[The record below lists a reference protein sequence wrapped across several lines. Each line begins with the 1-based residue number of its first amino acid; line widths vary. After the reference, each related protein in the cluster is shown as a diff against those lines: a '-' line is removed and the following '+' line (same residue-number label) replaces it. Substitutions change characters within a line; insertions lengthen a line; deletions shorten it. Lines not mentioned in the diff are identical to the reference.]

1 MRIDDQNI
9 FSFKNTSGEEIPPF
23 GVAII
28 TGATIEENEIVFS
41 IKKCTATEEDLQEP
55 ASLIFNGIQPV
66 PNDTYGVGTRDFPLQ
81 ALIAQPS
88 SDHASGT
95 VVGPKAGSW
104 ALSTDGSCLRIMAK
118 DGTDPHV
125 LSGHG
130 VYFIESYHGKTDFY
144 IGKCVTGILGRVG
157 TQMSQGDVT
166 VYEANGSGVLTVVAS
181 SQSIQAY
188 NVASE
193 AVLAN
198 GWVKV
203 WRYKNKHYCQGIC

>member
-1 MRIDDQNI
+1 MFIDRQTI
-9 FSFKNTSGEEIPPF
+9 YGFKNETGQEIPPF
-23 GVAII
+23 GCVVI
-28 TGATIEENEIVFS
+28 TNAVIEEGEIVFNVR
-41 IKKCTATEEDLQEP
+41 KVTQADEDLQEP
-55 ASLIFNGIQPV
+55 ATLLFNSVQPV
-66 PNDTYGVGTRDFPLQ
+66 PDDSYGVGTRDLPLQ
-81 ALIAQPS
+81 ALIEQT
-88 SDHASGT
+88 SDHTSGT
-95 VVGPKAGSW
+95 VVGPKNDSF

-130 VYFIESYHGKTDFY
+130 VYFVESYHGKTDFY
-144 IGKCVTGILGRVG
+144 IGKCAAGILGRVG
-157 TQMSQGDVT
+157 TQMYSGDVAI
-166 VYEANGSGVLTVVAS
+166 YEANGSGVLTAVAS